1 MKAIVDCNNFYCSCE
16 RLFQPRLEGKP
27 IVVLSNNDGCVISRS
42 DEAKVLGISMGVPL
56 FEVRNLLRAKQV
68 AVFSSNYAL
77 YGDLSWRVMETLRT
91 LLGEERVE
99 VYSVDEAFV
108 ELDAP
113 EHHGLS
119 EEELTSLAL
128 QIRHTIEQWTGIKVS
143 VGVGPTK
150 TLAKLANR
158 LAKKNKA
165 ATNCVMVLSSL
176 PDIEQALRRTAVA
189 DLWGIGRR
197 YAKQLHEKWSIYDGW
212 QLANVSESFA
222 NKYLGGVVG
231 ARLVRELKG
240 IPSRMMEE
248 ERVQKKM
255 IATTRMF
262 GRKVYTLQEIKEA
275 IATYTARAA
284 EKLRRQY
291 SAAGHISV
299 FIIEHR
305 EGERHGMA
313 YDNRCQLDK
322 PSSDSSVLIRI
333 ALELVTPIYKSGA
346 AYKKAGVVLSNIVP
360 ESARQGS
367 LFSHG
372 PGESNNHTNDRDDD
386 RLPLMLAI
394 DNINFSLPPAHEPQ
408 HDSILRFAA
417 AGTNRGW
424 KMKQEFRSPRYTT
437 KWLEM
442 RRVR

>member
-1 MKAIVDCNNFYCSCE
+1 LIREK
-16 RLFQPRLEGKP
+16 
-27 IVVLSNNDGCVISRS
+27 
-42 DEAKVLGISMGVPL
+42 GI
-56 FEVRNLLRAKQV
+56 

-77 YGDLSWRVMETLRT
+77 YGDLSWRVMETLRI
-91 LLGEERVE
+91 LLGKERVE
-99 VYSVDEAFV
+99 VYSVDEAFL
-108 ELDAP
+108 ELDAL
-113 EHHGLS
+113 GQK
-119 EEELTSLAL
+119 ELDALAL
-128 QIRHTIEQWTGIKVS
+128 SIRKTVEEWTGIRVS
-143 VGVGPTK
+143 IGVAPTR

-165 ATNCVMVLSSL
+165 ETNCVMVLSEL
-176 PDIEQALRRTAVA
+176 PDIEQALRRTAVS

-212 QLANVSESFA
+212 QLAQVNESFA

-231 ARLVRELKG
+231 TRLVRELRG

-262 GRKVYTLQEIKEA
+262 GRRVYELNEIKEA
-275 IATYTARAA
+275 VATYTARAA
-284 EKLRRQY
+284 EKLRRQF
-291 SAAGHISV
+291 SATGHIHV

-313 YDNRCQLDK
+313 YDNHRHLDK

-333 ALELVTPIYKSGA
+333 AIELVTSIYKKGP
-346 AYKKAGVVLSNIVP
+346 AYKKAGVILSNIVP
-360 ESARQGS
+360 EAARQGS
-367 LFSHG
+367 LFVDSA
-372 PGESNNHTNDRDDD
+372 SADDD

-408 HDSILRFAA
+408 HDTILRFAA

-424 KMKQEFRSPRYTT
+424 KMKQDYRSPRYTT
-437 KWLEM
+437 KWHEM
-442 RRVR
+442 PAVR

>member
-16 RLFQPRLEGKP
+16 RLFQPKFEGKP
-27 IVVLSNNDGCVISRS
+27 VVVLSNNDGCVIARS
-42 DEAKVLGISMGVPL
+42 DEAKQLGIAMGVPL
-56 FEVRNLLRAKQV
+56 FEVRSLIREKGI

-77 YGDLSWRVMETLRT
+77 YGDLSWRVMETLRI
-91 LLGEERVE
+91 LLGKERVE
-99 VYSVDEAFV
+99 VYSVDEAFL
-108 ELDAP
+108 ELDSLG
-113 EHHGLS
+113 ED
-119 EEELTSLAL
+119 ELATLAL
-128 QIRHTIEQWTGIKVS
+128 SIRTTVEQWTGIRVS

-165 ATNCVMVLSSL
+165 ATNCVMVLSEP
-176 PDIEQALRRTAVA
+176 PDIEQALRRTSVT

-197 YAKQLHEKWSIYDGW
+197 YGKQLREKWSIYDGW
-212 QLANVSESFA
+212 QLAQVSETFA
-222 NKYLGGVVG
+222 HKYLGGVVG
-231 ARLVRELKG
+231 ARLVRELRG
-240 IPSRMMEE
+240 IQARMMEE
-248 ERVQKKM
+248 ERTQKRM

-262 GRKVYTLQEIKEA
+262 GRRVYELSEIKEA

-284 EKLRRQY
+284 EKLRRQF
-291 SAAGHISV
+291 SAASHIHV

-313 YDNRCQLDK
+313 YDNYRYLDK
-322 PSSDSSVLIRI
+322 PTSDSSVLIRV
-333 ALELVTPIYKSGA
+333 ATELIVAIYKKGA
-346 AYKKAGVVLSNIVP
+346 AYKKAGVVLSEIVP
-360 ESARQGS
+360 EAARQGS
-367 LFSHG
+367 LFDST
-372 PGESNNHTNDRDDD
+372 SSTDD

-424 KMKQEFRSPRYTT
+424 KMKQEYRSPRYTT
-437 KWLEM
+437 KWHEIC
-442 RRVR
+442 VIS

>member
-16 RLFQPRLEGKP
+16 RLFQPKFEGKP
-27 IVVLSNNDGCVISRS
+27 VVVLSNNDGCVIARS
-42 DEAKVLGISMGVPL
+42 DEAKQLGIAMGVPL
-56 FEVRNLLRAKQV
+56 FEVRSLIREKGI

-77 YGDLSWRVMETLRT
+77 YGDLSWRVMETLRI
-91 LLGEERVE
+91 LLGKERVE
-99 VYSVDEAFV
+99 VYSVDEAFL
-108 ELDAP
+108 ELDALG
-113 EHHGLS
+113 ED
-119 EEELTSLAL
+119 ELATLAL
-128 QIRHTIEQWTGIKVS
+128 SIRTTVEQWTGIRVS

-158 LAKKNKA
+158 LAKKNKSV
-165 ATNCVMVLSSL
+165 TNCVMVLSEL
-176 PDIEQALRRTAVA
+176 PDIEQALRKTSVT

-197 YAKQLHEKWSIYDGW
+197 YGKQLREKWSIYDGW
-212 QLANVSESFA
+212 QLAQVSETFA
-222 NKYLGGVVG
+222 HKYLGGVVG
-231 ARLVRELKG
+231 ARLVRELRG
-240 IPSRMMEE
+240 IQARMMEE
-248 ERVQKKM
+248 ERTQKRM

-262 GRKVYTLQEIKEA
+262 GRRVYELSEIKEA

-284 EKLRRQY
+284 EKLRRQF
-291 SAAGHISV
+291 SAASHIHV

-313 YDNRCQLDK
+313 YDNHRYLDK
-322 PSSDSSVLIRI
+322 PTSDSSVLIRVAI
-333 ALELVTPIYKSGA
+333 ELIVAIYKKGA
-346 AYKKAGVVLSNIVP
+346 AYKKAGVVLSEIVP
-360 ESARQGS
+360 EAARQGS
-367 LFSHG
+367 LFDSA
-372 PGESNNHTNDRDDD
+372 SSTDD

-424 KMKQEFRSPRYTT
+424 KMKQEYRSPRYTT

-442 RRVR
+442 ARVR

>member
-16 RLFQPRLEGKP
+16 RLFNPKLEGKP

-42 DEAKVLGISMGVPL
+42 DEAKQLGISMGVPL

-77 YGDLSWRVMETLRT
+77 YGDLSWRVMETLRIV
-91 LLGEERVE
+91 LGEERVE

-113 EHHGLS
+113 EHHGLT
-119 EEELTSLAL
+119 EEEYTSLAL
-128 QIRHTIEQWTGIKVS
+128 EIRHTIEQWTGIRVS

-262 GRKVYTLQEIKEA
+262 GRKVYALQEIKEA

-291 SAAGHISV
+291 SAASHITV
-299 FIIEHR
+299 FIIAHR

-313 YDNRCQLDK
+313 YDNRRQLDK

-333 ALELVTPIYKSGA
+333 ALELVTAIYQAGIP
-346 AYKKAGVVLSNIVP
+346 YKKAGVVLSNIVP

-367 LFSHG
+367 LFDSEQ
-372 PGESNNHTNDRDDD
+372 PSSNNRDDD

-442 RRVR
+442 QRVR

>member
-16 RLFQPRLEGKP
+16 RLFQPKLEGKP
-27 IVVLSNNDGCVISRS
+27 VVVLSNNDGCVISRS
-42 DEAKVLGISMGVPL
+42 DEAKKLGIDMGVPL
-56 FEVRNLLRAKQV
+56 FEVRSLLRAQQV

-77 YGDLSWRVMETLRT
+77 YGDCSWRVIEVLREI
-91 LLGEERVE
+91 LGKERVE
-99 VYSVDEAFV
+99 VYSVDEAFL
-108 ELDAP
+108 ELD
-113 EHHGLS
+113 ELGT
-119 EEELTSLAL
+119 EELEKLSLS
-128 QIRHTIEQWTGIKVS
+128 IRDQVEQWTGIRVS
-143 VGVGPTK
+143 IGVGPTK

-165 ATNCVMVLSSL
+165 ATNCVMVLSTESATE
-176 PDIEQALRRTAVA
+176 DALRRTAVA

-197 YAKQLHEKWSIYDGW
+197 YGKQLRERWGIYDGW
-212 QLANVSESFA
+212 QLSQVSESFA
-222 NKYLGGVVG
+222 TKYLGGVVG
-231 ARLVRELKG
+231 TRLVRELRG
-240 IPSRMMEE
+240 ISSRMMEE

-262 GRKVYTLQEIKEA
+262 GRRVYELSEIKEA

-284 EKLRRQY
+284 EKLRRQF
-291 SAAGHISV
+291 SAAGHIHV

-313 YDNRCQLDK
+313 YDNNRHLDK
-322 PSSDSSVLIRI
+322 PTSDSSVLIRI
-333 ALELVTPIYKSGA
+333 AIELVTSIYKKGP
-346 AYKKAGVVLSNIVP
+346 AYKKAGVILSDIVP
-360 ESARQGS
+360 EAARQGS
-367 LFSHG
+367 LFVDSA
-372 PGESNNHTNDRDDD
+372 SADDD

-424 KMKQEFRSPRYTT
+424 KMKQEYRSPRYTT
-437 KWLEM
+437 KWNEM
-442 RRVR
+442 PVVR

>member
-1 MKAIVDCNNFYCSCE
+1 
-16 RLFQPRLEGKP
+16 
-27 IVVLSNNDGCVISRS
+27 VLSNNDGCVISRS
-42 DEAKVLGISMGVPL
+42 DEAKQLGVAMGVPL
-56 FEVRNLLRAKQV
+56 FEVRSLIREKGI

-77 YGDLSWRVMETLRT
+77 YGDCSWRVMEVLREII
-91 LLGEERVE
+91 GKERVE
-99 VYSVDEAFV
+99 VYSVDEAFL
-108 ELDAP
+108 ELDQL
-113 EHHGLS
+113 GT
-119 EEELTSLAL
+119 EELEKLAL
-128 QIRHTIEQWTGIKVS
+128 TIRHQVEQWTGIRVS
-143 VGVGPTK
+143 IGVGPTK

-158 LAKKNKA
+158 LAKKNKI
-165 ATNCVMVLSSL
+165 ATNCVMVLSTKSE
-176 PDIEQALRRTAVA
+176 IEDALRRTAVA

-212 QLANVSESFA
+212 QLAQVSDSFA

-231 ARLVRELKG
+231 TRLVRELRG
-240 IPSRMMEE
+240 ISSRMMEE

-262 GRKVYTLQEIKEA
+262 GRRVYELNEIKEA

-284 EKLRRQY
+284 EKLRRQF
-291 SAAGHISV
+291 SAAGHIHV

-313 YDNRCQLDK
+313 YDTHRQLDK
-322 PSSDSSVLIRI
+322 PSSDSSILIRI
-333 ALELVTPIYKSGA
+333 AIELITSIYKKGS
-346 AYKKAGVVLSNIVP
+346 AYKKAGVILSDIVP
-360 ESARQGS
+360 EGARQGS
-367 LFSHG
+367 LFDAS
-372 PGESNNHTNDRDDD
+372 SSTDD

-424 KMKQEFRSPRYTT
+424 KMKQEYRSPRYTT
-437 KWLEM
+437 KWHEM
-442 RRVR
+442 PVVR